1 MATEGFDLSGLL
13 QSLQGQDLSAL
24 LETAG
29 ALLGDPQPDAP
40 QPDAPQPKPP
50 QQNAAAFS
58 MPDPAL
64 LRKLTQLFSLL
75 SSREHDP
82 RTDLLLALRPLVRPE
97 KQQRIDTAARMLQL
111 LQILPQLRE
120 LEL

>member
-1 MATEGFDLSGLL
+1 MRRGAETGLIL
-13 QSLQGQDLSAL
+13 PVKNP
-24 LETAG
+24 G
-29 ALLGDPQPDAP
+29 A
-40 QPDAPQPKPP
+40 KTI
-50 QQNAAAFS
+50 
-58 MPDPAL
+58 AL

-75 SSREHDP
+75 SSRENDP

-120 LEL
+120 LGL

>member
-1 MATEGFDLSGLL
+1 MATESFDLSGLL

-29 ALLGDPQPDAP
+29 ALLGEQGPDAP
-40 QPDAPQPKPP
+40 QTEPP
-50 QQNAAAFS
+50 QDAAAFS

-64 LRKLTQLFSLL
+64 LHKLTQLFSLL

-120 LEL
+120 LGL

>member
-1 MATEGFDLSGLL
+1 MATEAFDLSGLL

-29 ALLGDPQPDAP
+29 ALFGEQAPDTP
-40 QPDAPQPKPP
+40 RTEPP
-50 QQNAAAFS
+50 TQDAAFA

-64 LRKLTQLFSLL
+64 LLKLTQMFSLL
-75 SSREHDP
+75 SRKEHDP

-120 LEL
+120 LGL

>member
-1 MATEGFDLSGLL
+1 MATEPFDLSGLL

-29 ALLGDPQPDAP
+29 ALLGDSATDAP
-40 QPDAPQPKPP
+40 QPEPP
-50 QQNAAAFS
+50 QDAAAFS

-64 LRKLTQLFSLL
+64 LHKLTQLFSLL

-120 LEL
+120 LGL

>member
-1 MATEGFDLSGLL
+1 MATESFDLSGLL

-29 ALLGDPQPDAP
+29 ALLGEQATDAP
-40 QPDAPQPKPP
+40 QPEPP
-50 QQNAAAFS
+50 PQNAAAFS

-64 LRKLTQLFSLL
+64 LHKLTQLFSLL